1 MREPQEN
8 TDSEAPKHRAR
19 TAIAANKKKEASKER
34 PPVTARELGYD
45 PLVIQVHV
53 EPNDV
58 YGSHIAPAKKLMT
71 PAVQA
76 ASTIHTFGQAKTD
89 INAYIVVLEHQVE
102 LVNNGDLKQVEGMLV
117 TQAYTLNELFNN
129 LARRAFAQQQL
140 RQYEAFL
147 RLALKAQSQC
157 RTTLETLALLKN
169 PPNVA
174 FVRQTNIAAGHQQI
188 NNRRPVGLGR
198 AGE

>member
-117 TQAYTLNELFNN
+117 TQAYTLDALFNN
-129 LARRAFAQQQL
+129 STWCA
-140 RQYEAFL
+140 
-147 RLALKAQSQC
+147 
-157 RTTLETLALLKN
+157 RTTM
-169 PPNVA
+169 
-174 FVRQTNIAAGHQQI
+174 
-188 NNRRPVGLGR
+188 
-198 AGE
+198 